1 MRAPW
6 VKLGALSR
14 KINPLGTSNQNQ
26 VVVDIT
32 RNSHEN
38 SNGHGL
44 GAHSVPVALGETST
58 RSPGWSFRRHKQNGS
73 RSPSSCGSAGTNGSS
88 SLKCKE
94 VRIDVGVD
102 EGSDLLGEIA
112 MLGNLTPLITGLSS
126 RLAPPGEV
134 SARLTTKTFYWGL
147 RHIQLDDIVAVSC
160 HNGSERF
167 TIHSYPL
174 MHTRWVPSCLG
185 EHRRRRNDLHFAAPS
200 QEEAANWVNAFANYC
215 HVNFNKLPAKEQKG
229 ASVKEEVVMKVPIK
243 CKPGPVMLV
252 VLNPRS
258 GKGKASKV
266 FRTKVLP
273 ILELAGCTLT
283 VVETTHARHAQELA
297 ASINLTECADGIVCV
312 GGDGILNEVLNGLLS
327 RDDAEA
333 ARAIPLGIIPA
344 GSDNS
349 LVWTVFGIRDPTAAA
364 VAIVKGGTITTDVIG
379 VECHKTDDVHLGL
392 TVAYYGFMSDV
403 LELSA
408 KYQRRCGP
416 LRYFVAGFLR
426 LLCLSHYQCE
436 VHYLP
441 VPPDLESVHVD
452 HVVKSV
458 DSVAQETGS
467 LVMCPGLTMP
477 NRLNGDSVGGIVE
490 ANMEPS
496 DYIRGLSDKEKCNSY
511 CRMYPAEDAVTVN
524 TATPASW
531 ARTRSKTRSRSF
543 GLNAMGPESVS
554 RPVQTARH
562 VSTDGS
568 LDNEGY
574 GAKTRRW
581 FLDEEDKW
589 ESRSGTYLGVIMCNH
604 ECKTVQCM
612 KTQSLAPRAEHDDGV
627 VHLLLVRNV
636 GRLQLMRFFLLMQ
649 FGRHLSLPFVEYS
662 KLLEPII
669 AAALMVSY

>member
-1 MRAPW
+1 M
-6 VKLGALSR
+6 
-14 KINPLGTSNQNQ
+14 Q
-26 VVVDIT
+26 
-32 RNSHEN
+32 
-38 SNGHGL
+38 
-44 GAHSVPVALGETST
+44 
-58 RSPGWSFRRHKQNGS
+58 
-73 RSPSSCGSAGTNGSS
+73 
-88 SLKCKE
+88 
-94 VRIDVGVD
+94 
-102 EGSDLLGEIA
+102 
-112 MLGNLTPLITGLSS
+112 
-126 RLAPPGEV
+126 
-134 SARLTTKTFYWGL
+134 
-147 RHIQLDDIVAVSC
+147 
-160 HNGSERF
+160 
-167 TIHSYPL
+167 
-174 MHTRWVPSCLG
+174 
-185 EHRRRRNDLHFAAPS
+185 
-200 QEEAANWVNAFANYC
+200 
-215 HVNFNKLPAKEQKG
+215 
-229 ASVKEEVVMKVPIK
+229 
-243 CKPGPVMLV
+243 
-252 VLNPRS
+252 
-258 GKGKASKV
+258 
-266 FRTKVLP
+266 
-273 ILELAGCTLT
+273 
-283 VVETTHARHAQELA
+283 
-297 ASINLTECADGIVCV
+297 
-312 GGDGILNEVLNGLLS
+312 VLNGLLS

-662 KLLEPII
+662 KARAVWLKPAPGAHHCCGVDGELLTLDGPITTRVQPHSCQLI
-669 AAALMVSY
+669 GKRQRALALH